1 MPWKTQPSRFNWS
14 RFHITGQ
21 GERIDTFSCYH
32 SQADIEHGSPLSQ
45 THCYRVCMYAE
56 AQFCPQKNS
65 LKSTGHSSAL
75 KTERGL
81 ERTGSFKASRN
92 HQAPSTS
99 QVSNFDCKLIG
110 KGRVEQNERLLLF
123 RKTMGTLCCSVAAA
137 RPVPWH
143 RAEPEHAAPSPP
155 HLGALTSLVLT
166 TRCCGNQTASDKATL
181 TKKQHVGK

>member
-21 GERIDTFSCYH
+21 GERTDHFLCYH
-32 SQADIEHGSPLSQ
+32 SQAHIEHGSERIVLCSPLSQ
-45 THCYRVCMYAE
+45 TYCYRVCMYAK
-56 AQFCPQKNS
+56 ALFCPQKNS
-65 LKSTGHSSAL
+65 LKSRGHSSAL
-75 KTERGL
+75 RTERGL

-123 RKTMGTLCCSVAAA
+123 TKTMGTLCCSVAAA
-137 RPVPWH
+137 RLVPWH
-143 RAEPEHAAPSPP
+143 S
-155 HLGALTSLVLT
+155 S
-166 TRCCGNQTASDKATL
+166 
-181 TKKQHVGK
+181 